1 VRSSRAWLA
10 GGLVHLPGAGGS
22 TRLMTRGELWA
33 ANLGDSVGLRPVVL
47 LSRDGTYQFRN
58 QATVALVTRT
68 IRAIRTQVPVGPD
81 DGIDYDGVIN
91 CDDVH
96 TIYLDQLHNVI
107 APLTRSKLQAVEEA
121 LLVAIGI
128 DCTEHV

>member
-1 VRSSRAWLA
+1 
-10 GGLVHLPGAGGS
+10 
-22 TRLMTRGELWA
+22 MKRGELWT
-33 ANLGDSVGLRPVVL
+33 ANLGDAVGLRPVLL
-47 LSRDGTYQFRN
+47 LSRHGTYEFRN
-58 QATVALVTRT
+58 QATVALVSRT

-81 DGIDYDGVIN
+81 DGLDYDGVIN

-96 TIYLDQLHNVI
+96 TIYLDQLRQVI
-107 APLTRSKLQAVEEA
+107 APLTDGQLRAVEEA

>member
-1 VRSSRAWLA
+1 
-10 GGLVHLPGAGGS
+10 
-22 TRLMTRGELWA
+22 MKRGELWT

-47 LSRDGTYQFRN
+47 LSRDGTYRFRN

-81 DGIDYDGVIN
+81 DGLEYDGVVN

-107 APLTRSKLQAVEEA
+107 APLAPQKLRAVEQA
-121 LLVAIGI
+121 LLIALHI
-128 DCTEHV
+128 DCAEHLQQLARSD